1 MEDATD
7 VSWYRIVVR
16 GPAERPLRL
25 GFRRYVARARRRD
38 DGARRAGRRPV
49 ASLRPARARSVPRPR
64 TAARRAGVPMSVAE
78 YTETLDERRFCE
90 ALKRGDEAA
99 FIALVGRH
107 HATLRRV
114 ALGIVRTPAVA
125 DEVVQEAWLQVVRG
139 ISRLRGP
146 LVAED
151 VDLPHPHEHG
161 VEAGRAGGA
170 HGSRSL
176 RSPGRRRARRR
187 PLTVPRREPRPLARP
202 LGDPADPLERASR
215 GATSRPRDAR
225 PRREGDR
232 AAPAC
237 RNSR

>member
-1 MEDATD
+1 
-7 VSWYRIVVR
+7 
-16 GPAERPLRL
+16 
-25 GFRRYVARARRRD
+25 
-38 DGARRAGRRPV
+38 
-49 ASLRPARARSVPRPR
+49 
-64 TAARRAGVPMSVAE
+64 MSVAE
-78 YTETLDERRFCE
+78 YTETLDERRLCE

-139 ISRLRGP
+139 ISGFEGRSSLKTWIFRILTNTAWKRAEREGRTIPLSALR
-146 LVAED
+146 
-151 VDLPHPHEHG
+151 
-161 VEAGRAGGA
+161 RA
-170 HGSRSL
+170 
-176 RSPGRRRARRR
+176 RRRARRR

-225 PRREGDR
+225 PRRAGDR
-232 AAPAC
+232 RGC
-237 RNSR
+237 RCCSSR